1 MGNPTDIKSFLAMV
15 VEDFGEFLVHNI
27 AFKDQESA
35 LTFFSSLSFVKQ
47 TPEGLSMPSHIK
59 AMLVEHPDGTSL
71 CIAAKPQLKESLEI
85 RQKCLAENIKD
96 EFLAIGKEKTTST
109 AQTINEQLGQK

>member
-15 VEDFGEFLVHNI
+15 MKDFGEVLVHNI
-27 AFKDQESA
+27 AFKNNDSA

-59 AMLVEHPDGTSL
+59 AMLVEHPDGMSL
-71 CIAAKPQLKESLEI
+71 CIAAKPQVKESLEI

-96 EFLAIGKEKTTST
+96 EFLAIGKENATST
-109 AQTINEQLGQK
+109 AQSINEQLG

>member
-15 VEDFGEFLVHNI
+15 AQDFGEFFIHNI

-47 TPEGLSMPSHIK
+47 TPEGLSMPPHIK
-59 AMLVEHPDGTSL
+59 AMLVEHPDGVSL
-71 CIAAKPQLKESLEI
+71 CIAAKPQVEESLEI

-109 AQTINEQLGQK
+109 AQSINEKLGKK